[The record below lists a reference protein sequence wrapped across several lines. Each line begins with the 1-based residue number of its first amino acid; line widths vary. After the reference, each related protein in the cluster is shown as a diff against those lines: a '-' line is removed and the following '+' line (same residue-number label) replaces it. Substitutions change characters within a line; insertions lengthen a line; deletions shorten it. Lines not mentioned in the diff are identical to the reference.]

1 MLKYSAKLTN
11 AKQAAIKSS
20 ATPTVLKNI
29 FFGEIRKE
37 TRRLYEIA
45 KRNAFEYP
53 DQPTG
58 RLASAI
64 RMGFVESKYALTG
77 SVIVDQRIA
86 PYAEFVEF
94 GHFAG
99 PKESAKRTFVPGL
112 HYMETAFLEVRADSR
127 RRVESGIQPKLRW
140 YDNPGTHRV
149 TGQRL
154 SIL

>member
-20 ATPTVLKNI
+20 ATPKVLKNI
-29 FFGEIRKE
+29 FFGEIRNE
-37 TRRLYEIA
+37 VRRFYEIA

-53 DQPTG
+53 EQPSG
-58 RLASAI
+58 RLASAV
-64 RMGFVESKYALTG
+64 RMDFVERKYTLTG
-77 SVIVDQRIA
+77 SVIVDQRVA
-86 PYAEFVEF
+86 PYAEFVEL

-99 PKESAKRTFVPGL
+99 PKESAKRTWVPGL
-112 HYMETAFLEVRADSR
+112 FYMESAFLEVRADSR

-140 YDNPGTHRV
+140 YDNPNTHRG
-149 TGQRL
+149 TGQKL